1 MHKFLA
7 KFSAALIAYGPPGI
21 FLLALLDSGG
31 IPLPAAID
39 LLLLDIA
46 VHSSSDPARAW
57 MAALLA
63 VLGSLVGNLAL
74 FVAARHG
81 RRLFRRPEPAP
92 GERRRFEDWFRRYGL
107 LTVFVPGVVP
117 FVPIPLKVFVL
128 SAGAF
133 RTPFLRFLIVIVLAR
148 AIRFGGMV
156 WLALEIGSGAQE
168 FLMHHGWGLAGVVLG
183 ITGIVYLAMR
193 RRAVRGKSGSVV

>member
-7 KFSAALIAYGPPGI
+7 KLSTVLIAYGPPGI

-46 VHSSSDPARAW
+46 VHSTGNPGRAW
-57 MAALLA
+57 TAAMLA
-63 VLGSLVGNLAL
+63 VVGSLVGNLAL
-74 FVAARHG
+74 FQAARQG
-81 RRLFRRPEPAP
+81 RRLLRQAEPAP
-92 GERRRFEDWFRRYGL
+92 GERRRFENWFRHYGL
-107 LTVFVPGVVP
+107 LTVFVPAVVP

-133 RTPFLRFLIVIVLAR
+133 HTPLARFFVVIVLAR
-148 AIRFGGMV
+148 VIRFFGMV
-156 WLALEIGSGAQE
+156 WLALELGSGAQE
-168 FLMHHGWGLAGVVLG
+168 FLMHHGWLLAGGALVAAG
-183 ITGIVYLAMR
+183 IFYF
-193 RRAVRGKSGSVV
+193 VRSRHAPQGKPAHD